1 MRRGPL
7 SSPLHKIGK
16 GKKLEERGL
25 LLKPRATPPLL
36 SSQQSNQQE
45 SASSCSKKL
54 LSCPKRYFFI
64 PCPTTMAQ
72 AQTHQPCSAIFSL
85 AASGHFLTALLG
97 EGRGLG
103 AFLSY
108 NQTLTCI
115 ALTLPKYTRS
125 ALGTV
130 TLLLSWL
137 MCWLF
142 FKVSRDFS
150 LHPAKITSRGATNLQ
165 NQGRKTARPQRNTRT
180 CRQQSIFSP
189 QHIFLGREEIL
200 RFFLFVSHRY

>member
-7 SSPLHKIGK
+7 SSPLHKIGE

-85 AASGHFLTALLG
+85 AASGHFLTALHG

-130 TLLLSWL
+130 TLLLS
-137 MCWLF
+137 
-142 FKVSRDFS
+142 
-150 LHPAKITSRGATNLQ
+150 
-165 NQGRKTARPQRNTRT
+165 
-180 CRQQSIFSP
+180 
-189 QHIFLGREEIL
+189 
-200 RFFLFVSHRY
+200 